1 MIHGQF
7 SMTHWRLTFQA
18 TFPCSLKG
26 KNINR
31 QLIKS
36 YQILLN
42 ETRNLQ
48 VKKYCSFVINNS
60 IVSFKVSISDMIF
73 LFLYTDFTNIYNLH
87 FFKLHQIP
95 YQELCK
101 DTFKKGITIHMV
113 SNDEKQYI
121 IFLHQDVIRFKYV
134 CTRMHDYI
142 FNVFI
147 FFIY

>member
-1 MIHGQF
+1 
-7 SMTHWRLTFQA
+7 
-18 TFPCSLKG
+18 
-26 KNINR
+26 
-31 QLIKS
+31 
-36 YQILLN
+36 
-42 ETRNLQ
+42 
-48 VKKYCSFVINNS
+48 
-60 IVSFKVSISDMIF
+60 MIF
-73 LFLYTDFTNIYNLH
+73 LFLYQHTDFTNIYNLH

-147 FFIY
+147 Y